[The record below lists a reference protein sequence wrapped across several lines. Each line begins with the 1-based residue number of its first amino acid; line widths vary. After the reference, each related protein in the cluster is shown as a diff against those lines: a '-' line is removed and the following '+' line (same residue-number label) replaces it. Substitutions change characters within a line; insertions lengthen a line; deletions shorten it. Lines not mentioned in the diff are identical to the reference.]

1 MQARSNRN
9 LLVDQQKEILNMHQP
24 ETRTLSPSQGLR
36 GEIVVPGDKSISHR
50 AIMFSSLA
58 EGTSRVRGLLRGE
71 DCLSTLAA
79 FQQMG
84 VRVEDQ
90 GGELLIHGGGI
101 RGLQEPANVIDCGN
115 SGTTMRL
122 MSGILA
128 GQPFFS
134 VLSGDKYLRRR
145 PMARIITPLTA
156 MGAQISGRE
165 NNTKAPLAI
174 QGGQL
179 RAGAY
184 RSPVA
189 SAQIKSAVL
198 LAGMQVEGETR
209 VFEPHL
215 SRDHS
220 ERMLRYF
227 GVDIQ
232 VFEDGAQVCGP
243 VSLKGREVEVPG
255 DISSAAFFLVA
266 ALITPGS
273 ELLLKNVGVN
283 PTRSGI
289 IDILQQMGGSIE
301 LLNQRELSGEP
312 VADLLVRYSALHG
325 IRIDGE
331 LVPRAIDEFPVVCV
345 AAVFAEGETLI
356 RDAKELR
363 VKETDRI
370 AAVCDTLGRVGGQV
384 EALED
389 GLRVTGSG
397 HLRGGRVNSCG
408 DHRIA
413 MSMAVAALAADSEVI
428 IEDTACTATSF
439 PGFWEL
445 LVQISS

>member
-1 MQARSNRN
+1 
-9 LLVDQQKEILNMHQP
+9 MHP
-24 ETRTLSPSQGLR
+24 LEKRTITPSHGLK
-36 GEIVVPGDKSISHR
+36 GELIVPGDKSISHR
-50 AIMFSSLA
+50 AIMFASLA
-58 EGTSRVRGLLRGE
+58 EGTSRIRGLLRGE
-71 DCLSTLAA
+71 DCMSTLAA

-84 VRVEDQ
+84 VRVEEI
-90 GGELLIHGGGI
+90 GHELLIEGRGV
-101 RGLQEPANVIDCGN
+101 RGLREPADVIDCGN

-128 GQPFFS
+128 AQPFFT
-134 VLSGDKYLRRR
+134 VLTGDKYLRQR
-145 PMARIITPLTA
+145 PMARIIKPLVG

-165 NNTKAPLAI
+165 NGTKAPLAI
-174 QGGQL
+174 QGGML
-179 RAGAY
+179 TSGEY
-184 RSPVA
+184 HSPVS
-189 SAQIKSAVL
+189 SAQVKSAIL

-227 GVDIQ
+227 GVEIKS
-232 VFEDGAQVCGP
+232 FDGGASVCGP
-243 VSLKGREVEVPG
+243 ATLQGRDVDVPG

-289 IDILQQMGGSIE
+289 LDILLQMGGQIE

-312 VADLLVRYSALHG
+312 VADLLVKYSSLRG
-325 IRIDGE
+325 IEIGGE
-331 LVPRAIDEFPVVCV
+331 LVPRAIDEFPVVSV
-345 AAVFAEGETLI
+345 AAAFAEGETLI

-370 AAVCDTLGRVGGQV
+370 IAVCDTLGKIGGQV
-384 EALED
+384 EPLED
-389 GLRVTGSG
+389 GMRIQGTGS
-397 HLRGGRVNSCG
+397 LQGGLVNSFG

-413 MSMAVAALAADSEVI
+413 MSMAVAAQAAKGSI
-428 IEDTACTATSF
+428 TIEDTGCTATSF
-439 PGFWEL
+439 PNFWDL
-445 LVQISS
+445 LQQVNH

>member
-1 MQARSNRN
+1 
-9 LLVDQQKEILNMHQP
+9 MHQA
-24 ETRTLSPSQGLR
+24 ENRTIAPSRGLK

-50 AIMFSSLA
+50 ALMFASLA
-58 EGTSRVRGLLRGE
+58 EGTSQVRGLLRGE

-84 VRVEDQ
+84 VRVEER
-90 GGELLIHGGGI
+90 GAELLIEG
-101 RGLQEPANVIDCGN
+101 RGLRGLREPADVIDCGN

-122 MSGILA
+122 MCGILA
-128 GQPFFS
+128 AQPFFS

-145 PMARIITPLTA
+145 PMARVIDPLVG
-156 MGAQISGRE
+156 MGARIIGRE
-165 NNTKAPLAI
+165 NGTKAPLAI
-174 QGGQL
+174 QGGML
-179 RAGAY
+179 RAGEY
-184 RSPVA
+184 SSPVA
-189 SAQIKSAVL
+189 SAQVKSAIL

-227 GVDIQ
+227 GVDVQ
-232 VFEDGAQVCGP
+232 SFAGGASVCGP
-243 VSLKGREVEVPG
+243 ANLQAREVDVPG

-312 VADLLVRYSALHG
+312 VADLLVRYSALRG
-325 IRIDGE
+325 IEIGGE
-331 LVPRAIDEFPVVCV
+331 LVPRAIDEFPVVSV

-370 AAVCDTLGRVGGQV
+370 AAVCDTLGKLGARI
-384 EALED
+384 EPLED
-389 GLRVTGSG
+389 GMRIVGTGC
-397 HLRGGRVNSCG
+397 LQGGRVDSFG

-413 MSMAVAALAADSEVI
+413 MSMAVAAQAADAEVAI
-428 IEDTACTATSF
+428 ADTGCTATSF
-439 PGFWEL
+439 PNFWDL
-445 LVQISS
+445 LARINN

>member
-1 MQARSNRN
+1 MHRLENRT
-9 LLVDQQKEILNMHQP
+9 I
-24 ETRTLSPSQGLR
+24 SPSKGLK
-36 GEIVVPGDKSISHR
+36 GEIIVPGDKSISHR
-50 AIMFSSLA
+50 AIMFASLA
-58 EGTSRVRGLLRGE
+58 EGTSLVRGLLRGE

-84 VRVEDQ
+84 VRVEER
-90 GGELLIHGGGI
+90 GEELLIEGRGL
-101 RGLQEPANVIDCGN
+101 RGLQEPGDVLDCGN

-128 GQPFFS
+128 AQPFFS
-134 VLSGDKYLRRR
+134 ILSGDKYLRRR
-145 PMARIITPLTA
+145 PMARIIQPLVG
-156 MGAQISGRE
+156 MGAQITGRE
-165 NNTKAPLAI
+165 NGTKAPLAI
-174 QGGQL
+174 QGGAL
-179 RAGAY
+179 RAGEY
-184 RSPVA
+184 HSPVA
-189 SAQIKSAVL
+189 SAQVKSAVL
-198 LAGMQVEGETR
+198 LAGMQVEGTTR

-227 GVDIQ
+227 GVEVQ
-232 VFEDGAQVCGP
+232 SFAGGASVCGP
-243 VSLKGREVEVPG
+243 ANLLAREVDVPG

-301 LLNQRELSGEP
+301 LLNQREFSGEP
-312 VADLLVRYSALHG
+312 VADLLVRYSSLRG
-325 IRIDGE
+325 IEIGGE
-331 LVPRAIDEFPVVCV
+331 LVPRAIDEFPVVSV

-370 AAVCDTLGRVGGQV
+370 AAVCDTLGKIGGVV
-384 EALED
+384 EPLED
-389 GLRVTGSG
+389 GMRILGTGRLSG
-397 HLRGGRVNSCG
+397 GEVSSYG

-413 MSMAVAALAADSEVI
+413 MSMAIAAQAATGATT
-428 IEDTACTATSF
+428 IEDTGCTATSF
-439 PGFWEL
+439 PDFWDL
-445 LVQISS
+445 LSQVNE

>member
-1 MQARSNRN
+1 MEQENRT
-9 LLVDQQKEILNMHQP
+9 I
-24 ETRTLSPSQGLR
+24 SPSSGLK

-50 AIMFSSLA
+50 SIMFASLA
-58 EGTSRVRGLLRGE
+58 EGTSRIRGLLRGE

-84 VRVEDQ
+84 VRVEEA
-90 GGELLIHGGGI
+90 GSELLIEGRGI
-101 RGLQEPANVIDCGN
+101 RGLQEPSNVIDCGN

-128 GQPFFS
+128 AQPFFT
-134 VLSGDKYLRRR
+134 VLSGDKYLRQR
-145 PMARIITPLTA
+145 PMARVIKPLVG
-156 MGAQISGRE
+156 MGAEISGRE
-165 NNTKAPLAI
+165 NGTKAPLAI
-174 QGGQL
+174 RGGKL
-179 RAGAY
+179 RAGEFQ
-184 RSPVA
+184 SPVA
-189 SAQIKSAVL
+189 SAQVKSAIL
-198 LAGMQVEGETR
+198 LAGLQVEGETR

-227 GVDIQ
+227 GVDITS
-232 VFEDGAQVCGP
+232 FAGGASVCGP
-243 VSLKGREVEVPG
+243 ATLQGREVDVPG

-289 IDILQQMGGSIE
+289 IDILQQMGGEIE
-301 LLNQRELSGEP
+301 LLHQRELSGEP
-312 VADLLVRYSALHG
+312 VADLLVRSSALHG
-325 IRIDGE
+325 IDIGGE
-331 LVPRAIDEFPVVCV
+331 LVPRAIDEFPVVSV

-356 RDAKELR
+356 RDARELR

-370 AAVCDTLGRVGGQV
+370 AAVCDTLGKLGGQV

-389 GLRVTGSG
+389 GMRIIGTGRLSG
-397 HLRGGRVNSCG
+397 GQVNSFG

-413 MSMAVAALAADSEVI
+413 MSMAIAAQAAGAAVTI
-428 IEDTACTATSF
+428 ADTGCTATSF
-439 PGFWEL
+439 PNFWKL
-445 LVQISS
+445 LEQVNR

>member
-1 MQARSNRN
+1 MSQS
-9 LLVDQQKEILNMHQP
+9 EM
-24 ETRTLSPSQGLR
+24 RTIAPSRGLK

-50 AIMFSSLA
+50 AIMFASLA
-58 EGTSRVRGLLRGE
+58 EGSSLIRGLLRGE

-84 VRVEDQ
+84 VRVEER
-90 GGELLIHGGGI
+90 GGELLIEGRGL
-101 RGLQEPANVIDCGN
+101 RGLQEPGDVINCGN

-128 GQPFFS
+128 ARPFFS

-145 PMARIITPLTA
+145 PMARIIEPLLG
-156 MGAQISGRE
+156 MGAQIIGRE
-165 NNTKAPLAI
+165 NGTKAPLAI
-174 QGGQL
+174 QGGML
-179 RAGAY
+179 RAGEY
-184 RSPVA
+184 HSPVA
-189 SAQIKSAVL
+189 SAQVKSAVL

-232 VFEDGAQVCGP
+232 SFAGGASVCGP
-243 VSLKGREVEVPG
+243 ATLQGREVDVPG

-289 IDILQQMGGSIE
+289 IDILQRMGGSIE

-312 VADLLVRYSALHG
+312 VADFLVRHSTLRG
-325 IRIDGE
+325 IEIGGE
-331 LVPRAIDEFPVVCV
+331 LVPRAIDEFPVVSV

-356 RDAKELR
+356 RDARELR

-370 AAVCDTLGRVGGQV
+370 AAVCDTLSKVGGKV
-384 EALED
+384 EPLED
-389 GLRVTGSG
+389 GLRIIGTGR
-397 HLRGGRVNSCG
+397 LQGGRVNSFG

-413 MSMAVAALAADSEVI
+413 MSMAVAAQAASAEVT
-428 IEDTACTATSF
+428 IEDTGCTATSF
-439 PGFWEL
+439 PNFWEL
-445 LVQISS
+445 MAEVSD

>member
-1 MQARSNRN
+1 
-9 LLVDQQKEILNMHQP
+9 MHQL
-24 ETRTLSPSQGLR
+24 ENRTISPSQGLK

-50 AIMFSSLA
+50 AIMFASLA
-58 EGTSRVRGLLRGE
+58 EGSSLVRGLLRGE

-84 VRVEDQ
+84 VRVEDR
-90 GGELLIHGGGI
+90 GEELLIEGRGL
-101 RGLQEPANVIDCGN
+101 RGLQEPDDVIDCGN

-128 GQPFFS
+128 AQPFFS
-134 VLSGDKYLRRR
+134 ILSGDKYLRRR
-145 PMARIITPLTA
+145 PMARIIKPLVG

-165 NNTKAPLAI
+165 QGTKAPLAI
-174 QGGQL
+174 QGGML
-179 RAGAY
+179 RAGEY
-184 RSPVA
+184 HSPVA
-189 SAQIKSAVL
+189 SAQVKSAVL
-198 LAGMQVEGETR
+198 LAGMQVEGKTR

-227 GVDIQ
+227 GVKVQ
-232 VFEDGAQVCGP
+232 SFAGGASVCGP
-243 VSLKGREVEVPG
+243 ANLQAREVDVPG

-312 VADLLVRYSALHG
+312 VADLLVRHSALRG
-325 IRIDGE
+325 IEIGGD
-331 LVPRAIDEFPVVCV
+331 LVPRAIDEFPVVSV

-370 AAVCDTLGRVGGQV
+370 TAVCDTLGKLGGQV
-384 EALED
+384 ESLDD
-389 GLRVTGSG
+389 GMRIVGTGR
-397 HLRGGRVNSCG
+397 LQGGRVNSFG

-413 MSMAVAALAADSEVI
+413 MSMAVAAQAASKEII
-428 IEDTACTATSF
+428 IEDTGCTATSF
-439 PGFWEL
+439 PDFWDL
-445 LVQISS
+445 LIQVND

>member
-1 MQARSNRN
+1 MSQSENRT
-9 LLVDQQKEILNMHQP
+9 I
-24 ETRTLSPSQGLR
+24 SPSRGLR

-50 AIMFSSLA
+50 AIMFASLA
-58 EGTSRVRGLLRGE
+58 NGASLVRGLLRGE

-84 VRVEDQ
+84 VEVEEQ
-90 GGELLIHGGGI
+90 GCDLLIKGRGI
-101 RGLQEPANVIDCGN
+101 RGLQEPENVIDCGN

-128 GQPFFS
+128 AQPFFS

-145 PMARIITPLTA
+145 PMARIITPLLA

-165 NNTKAPLAI
+165 NGTKAPLAI
-174 QGGQL
+174 QGGKL
-179 RAGAY
+179 RTGEY
-184 RSPVA
+184 HSPVA
-189 SAQIKSAVL
+189 SAQVKSAVL

-209 VFEPHL
+209 LFEPHL

-227 GVDIQ
+227 GVDVQ
-232 VFEDGAQVCGP
+232 SFEGGALVCGP
-243 VSLKGREVEVPG
+243 ASLQGRDVDVPG

-273 ELLLKNVGVN
+273 ELLLRNVGVN

-301 LLNQRELSGEP
+301 LQNQRELSGEP
-312 VADLLVRYSALHG
+312 VADLLVRYSGLRG
-325 IRIDGE
+325 IEIGGE

-370 AAVCDTLGRVGGQV
+370 AAVCDTLGRIGGQV

-389 GLRVTGSG
+389 GMRIIGSG
-397 HLRGGRVNSCG
+397 HLAGGKVNSFG

-413 MSMAVAALAADSEVI
+413 MSMAVAGLAADAEVTV
-428 IEDTACTATSF
+428 EDTACTATSF
-439 PGFWEL
+439 PDFWEL
-445 LVQISS
+445 LGQVNI